1 MGRTSDATA
10 SFQMLAN
17 DRLKLF
23 AIRKSK
29 GAVLS
34 SYNGNSLRI
43 HVPRKQLHLFHS
55 SWSSW
60 VQ

>member
-17 DRLKLF
+17 DRLNRF

-29 GAVLS
+29 GGV
-34 SYNGNSLRI
+34 I
-43 HVPRKQLHLFHS
+43 
-55 SWSSW
+55 
-60 VQ
+60 

>member
-17 DRLKLF
+17 DRLNLF

-29 GAVLS
+29 GA
-34 SYNGNSLRI
+34 I
-43 HVPRKQLHLFHS
+43 
-55 SWSSW
+55 
-60 VQ
+60 